1 MVDSIPS
8 QAKKYFW
15 GDDLG
20 QLNWQSH
27 KQYIVQTLLNK
38 GDEKS
43 VSWLLKKMGTA
54 QIKNMMLH
62 IKLDHKSQNF
72 WSIYFS

>member
-1 MVDSIPS
+1 MVDTIPS

-15 GDDLG
+15 GDDLS
-20 QLNWQSH
+20 QLSWQKH

-43 VSWLLKKMGTA
+43 VSWLLKKAGTT
-54 QIKNMMLH
+54 QIKNMMPHL
-62 IKLDHKSQNF
+62 KLEPKSQNF
-72 WSIYFS
+72 WSLYLP